1 MTLKPYCR
9 PPPGKRVFL
18 LGHFYFFCYHDDSAD
33 YPGFRLNEAARLDVM
48 QRKEKGG
55 GLLKR
60 GEEGIRR
67 ERFSEGE
74 NEELISFWPRY
85 DFDSLLCFS
94 VQKVLS
100 FFVMYI

>member
-1 MTLKPYCR
+1 M
-9 PPPGKRVFL
+9 
-18 LGHFYFFCYHDDSAD
+18 GHFYFFCYHDDSAD

-74 NEELISFWPRY
+74 KDEQRRSLSVFGPGMISTLFCVSQFRRFY
-85 DFDSLLCFS
+85 LFLLCIYS
-94 VQKVLS
+94 L
-100 FFVMYI
+100 